1 MKKLILTT
9 SLLFTVLSLDVFAKQ
24 PLSESL
30 VDCATI
36 FSMTTRAFPEHQTEK
51 TAALRSAERVLLQEA
66 GNKARAENRPTP
78 QKYITRLVIE
88 KQKWDARGIQFIFT
102 DEFRDWA
109 SYCGSL
115 SKHFGVDLKDIAS
128 N

>member
-1 MKKLILTT
+1 MTLP
-9 SLLFTVLSLDVFAKQ
+9 SFGVFAKQ

-36 FSMTTRAFPEHQTEK
+36 FSITTRAYPERQTK
-51 TAALRSAERVLLQEA
+51 KSIALSSAERVLLQAAE
-66 GNKARAENRPTP
+66 NRARAENRPLA
-78 QKYITRLVIE
+78 QSYIAKLVIE
-88 KQKWDARGIQFIFT
+88 KQTHWDARGVDFIFT

-109 SYCGSL
+109 SYCRAL
-115 SKHFGVDLKDIAS
+115 SNELGIDLKGIAS